1 MKHKFNLI
9 ILLAVFF
16 IGIFSFT
23 NFAYADNVGLE
34 WAKSV
39 GGTGIDVV
47 SRTSVGIDSSG
58 NTYITGTFNN
68 TVDFDPG
75 AGTTNLT
82 SAGAADMFVLK
93 LDSSGDLVWVKQ
105 IGGTGADG
113 GNGIVLDSSNNI
125 YLTGYFNDTV
135 DFDPGAGTTNLTSN
149 GSGDVFVLKLNSSG
163 VFMWVKSAGTVN
175 NDYGAAIAIDA
186 DDNVHVSGYFIG
198 IGDFDPGAGTTN
210 ISAGSSEGVFI
221 QKLDTDGVFIWAK
234 SFEGNSWGNWVQAMT
249 IDSFGN
255 VYTTGTLRGTT
266 DYDPGVGTAYL
277 TSAGSYDSFMS
288 KLDSSGNFVWA
299 KSIGGTGVDVGNGI
313 YTDLNN
319 NVYIALEIGST
330 GVIDY
335 DPGAG
340 ITNLTSNGSKDIFIL
355 KLDSSGD
362 FVWVKQIGSTGVDN
376 PLPIYINGDAIY
388 VAGIFSDTV
397 DFDHGAGTYNLTS
410 AGGRDAFVLKLD
422 LSGNFVWVKSFG
434 GTENDEGYIVNV
446 DSSNNVYVLGTFNS
460 TSDFDPSSATT
471 NLTSAGATDI
481 FILKLTPVIA
491 PTLTTSS
498 ASNTTRSST
507 TLSGSITTT
516 GYEPNTTRGF
526 QYGTTT
532 SYGSSTTE
540 SGSFT
545 AGSYQATLTN
555 LQCSTTYHYRAY
567 SSNSEATGYGSDAT
581 FNTNNCILTSGSS
594 LSSRISNLVSMGKT
608 QQAKD
613 LANTFNTTTV
623 IPQSNTFISPSDNQP
638 KSCPGFNQYFKYGSK
653 NDEIKLWQ
661 SFLNKEVNTNLSV
674 DGSFGPA
681 TRRAVIAFQD
691 KYKTDILTPWKLT
704 KGTGYIYQSTRF
716 KANELIGCAKE
727 SLTLDNG
734 VTVKN

>member
-16 IGIFSFT
+16 VGIFSFT
-23 NFAYADNVGLE
+23 NFAYADNVGLD
-34 WAKSV
+34 WVKSV
-39 GGTGIDVV
+39 GGVGDENVNRHSLGIDN
-47 SRTSVGIDSSG
+47 SG
-58 NTYITGTFNN
+58 NLYFTGYFNG

-75 AGTTNLT
+75 AGTYNLT
-82 SAGAADMFVLK
+82 SSGYDIFVLK
-93 LDSSGDLVWVKQ
+93 LDSSGDFVWAKK
-105 IGGTGADG
+105 IGGTGTDA
-113 GNGIVLDSSNNI
+113 GNGIALDSSNNVYI
-125 YLTGYFNDTV
+125 TGYFNDTV
-135 DFDPGAGTTNLTSN
+135 DFDPGAGTANLVSA
-149 GSGDVFVLKLNSSG
+149 GLKDIFVLKLDSSG
-163 VFMWVKSAGTVN
+163 DFVWAKSTGTAN
-175 NDYGAAIAIDA
+175 NDYGSAITTDSSG
-186 DDNVHVSGYFIG
+186 NVYTTGLFVGTA
-198 IGDFDPGAGTTN
+198 DFDPGAGTTN
-210 ISAGSSEGVFI
+210 ISSGASEGVFI
-221 QKLDTDGVFIWAK
+221 QKLDIDGNFVLAK
-234 SFEGNSWGNWVQAMT
+234 SFEGDTWGNWVQD
-249 IDSFGN
+249 IFVDSSGN
-255 VYTTGTLRGTT
+255 IHTTGTLRGTT
-266 DYDPGVGTAYL
+266 DYDPGAGTANL
-277 TSAGSYDSFMS
+277 TSVGSYDGFIS
-288 KLDSSGNFVWA
+288 KLDSSGDFVWA
-299 KSIGGTGVDVGNGI
+299 KSIGGNAVDFPNTINVDSSG
-313 YTDLNN
+313 
-319 NVYIALEIGST
+319 NVYVAFGNNST
-330 GVIDY
+330 DAVDY

-340 ITNLTSNGSKDIFIL
+340 TSNLTSNGSGDVFIL

-362 FVWVKQIGSTGVDN
+362 FVWVKQVGGTSNESPLTLYVTSDAVYVTGVFN
-376 PLPIYINGDAIY
+376 
-388 VAGIFSDTV
+388 DTV
-397 DFDHGAGTYNLTS
+397 DFDPGAGISNLTS
-410 AGGRDAFVLKLD
+410 NGSGDIFVLKLN
-422 LSGNFVWVKSFG
+422 LSGDFVWAKGMG
-434 GTENDEGYIVNV
+434 GTGTEEGYTVKV
-446 DSSNNVYVLGTFNS
+446 DSSNNVYVLGPYQDTV
-460 TSDFDPSSATT
+460 DFDPSSATT
-471 NLTSAGATDI
+471 NLTSAGSTDI
-481 FILKLTPVIA
+481 FILKLTPIIA
-491 PTLTTSS
+491 STLTTSTS
-498 ASNTTRSST
+498 QDTTRSNTT
-507 TLSGSITTT
+507 LNGSITAT

-581 FNTNNCILTSGSS
+581 FNTNNCISTSGSS

-674 DGSFGPA
+674 DGNFGPA